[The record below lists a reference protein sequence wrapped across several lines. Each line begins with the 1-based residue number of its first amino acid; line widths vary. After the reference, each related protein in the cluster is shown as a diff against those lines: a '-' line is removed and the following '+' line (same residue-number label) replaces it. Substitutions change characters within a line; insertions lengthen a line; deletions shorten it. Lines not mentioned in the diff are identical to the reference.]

1 MLFSFLCFLEWDNKN
16 TVTSRI
22 PARFP
27 DCPFQIFR
35 NKVFSDVAGG
45 IYRLKLSDGCW
56 KQFVNAQLLGK
67 FCEFVTPFFGG
78 WWKREHFQWW
88 KRDFQRSGMKRSRL
102 GHRDCCVDI
111 WLVLSGEVFANSVVG
126 IVEIFFTQKVA
137 DWKNH
142 AGIEN
147 CVNRLLVYLGGG
159 SLLMF
164 RHRRFVWGSLAE
176 TICTRGSSCWVEPPK
191 AYKCLP
197 TPLPLKSV
205 PNKAWLREQW
215 WLITRS
221 LLRPLV
227 PTDLPTTCYL
237 FMK

>member
-56 KQFVNAQLLGK
+56 KQFVNAQLPGK

-102 GHRDCCVDI
+102 GNLGLLSGYRSGGV
-111 WLVLSGEVFANSVVG
+111 WLVLSDEVFANSVVG

-147 CVNRLLVYLGGG
+147 CVNQVCLFIWGEVPCWCSGIGDLYGEVLQKPSAPGDRPVEL
-159 SLLMF
+159 S
-164 RHRRFVWGSLAE
+164 HRKRISV
-176 TICTRGSSCWVEPPK
+176 CQPPS
-191 AYKCLP
+191 P
-197 TPLPLKSV
+197 WNQV
-205 PNKAWLREQW
+205 
-215 WLITRS
+215 LI
-221 LLRPLV
+221 RP
-227 PTDLPTTCYL
+227 D
-237 FMK
+237 